1 MAGDCW
7 VLVGATAELFV
18 IVARKE
24 GEGEEEAHY
33 SVVTVG

>member
-24 GEGEEEAHY
+24 GEEEAHY